1 MRPGSG
7 DGGDT
12 RTALRQ
18 QETPDDVGAPSFV
31 VSVESGPDRGKHL
44 VLDAARVSRLLV
56 GQSPA
61 CELRLKDPQVSR
73 RHAALELSGASLRL
87 TDLGSTNGTRV
98 NDVRVG
104 EAFLRGGEHVHL
116 GETVLHIALSSAR
129 EKVVLPPAMR
139 FGRVVGASP
148 EMRRMYPLCERIAQ
162 SHLPVIIEGET
173 GTGKEL
179 LAEAL
184 HETGPRANGPFVVFD
199 CTAVPPNLA
208 ESMLF
213 GHERGAFTGAV
224 ASRRGV
230 FELAHGGTL
239 FIDEVGDL
247 ELMLQAK
254 LLRAIERSEVQ
265 RVGSEKWLKVNVR
278 IIAATR
284 RDLDQEIAAGR
295 FRDDLFFRL
304 AVTRVE
310 LPPLRKRRG
319 DIAVL
324 ARHFWRSLDAGD
336 RALPAAVLQHFEA
349 YDWPGNVRELH
360 NAVARQLAL
369 GELAVPTGGE
379 DGDEGDE
386 LAGGD
391 EPPTPASPS
400 APDDVV
406 EELLAK
412 DLPLPRA
419 RELLVEA
426 FERRYIERV
435 LSRYQGNVG
444 RAAAASGIARRYFQ
458 IIRAK
463 RARPSDE

>member
-7 DGGDT
+7 EGGDT
-12 RTALRQ
+12 RTALRP
-18 QETPDDVGAPSFV
+18 QESTDDVSAASFV
-31 VSVESGPDRGKHL
+31 VSVESGPDMGKHL
-44 VLDAARVSRLLV
+44 ALDATRPSRLLI

-61 CELRLKDPQVSR
+61 CELKLSDPHVSR
-73 RHAALELSGASLRL
+73 RHAALELFGGALRL
-87 TDLGSTNGTRV
+87 TDLGSTNGTSV

-104 EAFLRGGEHVHL
+104 EAFLRGGERVHL
-116 GETVLHIALSSAR
+116 GATVLQVALSSAR
-129 EKVVLPPAMR
+129 EKVTLPPAMR
-139 FGRVVGASP
+139 FGRVVGASA

-199 CTAVPPNLA
+199 CTAVPSNLA

-224 ASRRGV
+224 ATRRGV

-247 ELMLQAK
+247 EIALQAK

-265 RVGSEKWLKVNVR
+265 RVGSEKWMKVNVR

-324 ARHFWRSLDAGD
+324 ARHFWRSMDAGD
-336 RALPAAVLQHFEA
+336 RALPAEVLQHFEA
-349 YDWPGNVRELH
+349 YEWPGNVRELH

-369 GELAVPTGGE
+369 GELARPSAGDDDDGE
-379 DGDEGDE
+379 ESE
-386 LAGGD
+386 ATPS
-391 EPPTPASPS
+391 PPTNASHV
-400 APDDVV
+400 DIIGD
-406 EELLAK
+406 LLEQ

-426 FERRYIERV
+426 FERKYIERV
-435 LSRYQGNVG
+435 LARYQGNVG

-458 IIRAK
+458 LIRAK